1 MNKHNLAS
9 KNTRRK
15 QKKDKFK
22 NSQDILILELDKN
35 QEKKNKKLKNFN

>member
-15 QKKDKFK
+15 QKKDKLK